1 MPGRG
6 DAMSGGDGFAWLRAL
21 EVRLLRQKIETLSD
35 SKQDSAEDAQREL
48 RERAAAKLASGSLL
62 TREEVAAYLGVS
74 EKKVQRM
81 DTAGVLPRCP
91 DMGTVVR
98 YAARDVLGLASASS
112 RKGA

>member
-1 MPGRG
+1 
-6 DAMSGGDGFAWLRAL
+6 MSGGDGFAWLRAL
-21 EVRLLRQKIETLSD
+21 EVRLLRQRIENLSD
-35 SKQDSAEDAQREL
+35 SNQDRLEDAQQL

-81 DTAGVLPRCP
+81 DTGGVLPRCP
-91 DMGTVVR
+91 GMGTVVR